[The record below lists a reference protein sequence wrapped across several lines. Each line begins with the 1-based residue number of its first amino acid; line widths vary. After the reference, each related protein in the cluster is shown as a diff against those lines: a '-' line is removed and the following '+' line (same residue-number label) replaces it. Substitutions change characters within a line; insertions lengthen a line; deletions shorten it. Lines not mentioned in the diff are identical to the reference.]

1 MKVTIDE
8 SHSVLEIITVKV
20 SFGSNLRSSVID
32 ILTSIKPSSCS
43 LGTKD
48 LSSSSSM
55 KSSLDVAGEKI
66 NVVSYIL
73 YIYFQNF

>member
-1 MKVTIDE
+1 MKVTMDE
-8 SHSVLEIITVKV
+8 SRSVREIITVKV

-48 LSSSSSM
+48 LCSSGSM
-55 KSSLDVAGEKI
+55 KSSLDMAGDKC
-66 NVVSYIL
+66 S
-73 YIYFQNF
+73 